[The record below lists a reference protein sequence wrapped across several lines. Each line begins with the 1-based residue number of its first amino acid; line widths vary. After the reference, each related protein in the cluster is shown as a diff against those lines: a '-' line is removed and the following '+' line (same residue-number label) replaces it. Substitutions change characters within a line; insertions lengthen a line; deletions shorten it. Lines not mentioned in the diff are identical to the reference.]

1 MMKWTL
7 LQMSGG
13 CISVLKANWMLI
25 ELITTGDM
33 YSTPKAQLVKK
44 NFPVLEKAIK
54 ALLLLPHGNS
64 DVEREFSTN
73 KEILGNNRH
82 SLDMP
87 CLNGE
92 RLCREVVRLHQGKP
106 EKVPL
111 TKNSLIQAASR
122 AWKAYEIRLAE
133 KKQEQEK
140 ATE

>member
-1 MMKWTL
+1 M
-7 LQMSGG
+7 
-13 CISVLKANWMLI
+13 
-25 ELITTGDM
+25 
-33 YSTPKAQLVKK
+33 
-44 NFPVLEKAIK
+44 LEKAIK

-64 DVEREFSTN
+64 DVERGFSTN

-111 TKNSLIQAASR
+111 TKPLIQAASR

-133 KKQEQEK
+133 RNRNRKRQLKRKKGKKKRKKEV
-140 ATE
+140 